1 MCSIEGMVA
10 QRGSAFVVAFSFLQ
24 IACWALGHHTLQSDV
39 QQLQTAHLTPVD
51 VRSRSTTAP
60 LFCRSHLLSHARD
73 AYCRCRQGAAGGGGA
88 PPEWGPGS
96 GGGCVQWA
104 GKHCRLGSCPSCSPP
119 RPLCRSTHLTVPC
132 SRHLQVLCVKAC
144 QSMHKLDMGYK
155 L

>member
-1 MCSIEGMVA
+1 MVVHLQWHFLLADCMLGLRPSYPSIRCAAAANSPLDSCEC
-10 QRGSAFVVAFSFLQ
+10 QESLNH
-24 IACWALGHHTLQSDV
+24 CPTLLPQS
-39 QQLQTAHLTPVD
+39 P
-51 VRSRSTTAP
+51 
-60 LFCRSHLLSHARD
+60 LSHAWD
-73 AYCRCRQGAAGGGGA
+73 TYCRCRQGAAGGGGA